1 MYNKNENII
10 NGIKNEN
17 MFLKNELSNFKNNS
31 NPKNIKFSQEI
42 INDSHSRCFLDN
54 IFIVFKSIN
63 NLFHLILA
71 NKNKTIISYD
81 LINNEKI
88 REITV
93 I

>member
-54 IFIVFKSIN
+54 TFIVSNQLIMYFMLLFQIKIN
-63 NLFHLILA
+63 LLYH
-71 NKNKTIISYD
+71 TI
-81 LINNEKI
+81 
-88 REITV
+88 
-93 I
+93 